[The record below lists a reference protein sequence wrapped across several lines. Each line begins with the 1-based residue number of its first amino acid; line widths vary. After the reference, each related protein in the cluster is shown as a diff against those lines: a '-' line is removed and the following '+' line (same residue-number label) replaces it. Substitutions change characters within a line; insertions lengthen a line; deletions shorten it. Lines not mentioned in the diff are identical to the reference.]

1 MLERTFEL
9 QAALHARPAA
19 ALIKLAREN
28 RVILFVKEVRSGEW
42 EEAGIMN
49 LLLAGANGKGRLTL
63 GLESSPDLFDGMA
76 EILKN
81 GAQP

>member
-19 ALIKLAREN
+19 ALIKLSREN
-28 RVILFVKEVRSGEW
+28 RVILFVRDPQTQEW
-42 EEAGIMN
+42 DEAGIMN
-49 LLLAGANGKGRLTL
+49 LLLAGANGKGRITL
-63 GLESSPDLFDGMA
+63 GLDSSPDLFEGMA

>member
-9 QAALHARPAA
+9 REALHARPAA
-19 ALIKLAREN
+19 ALIKLARQN
-28 RVILFVKEVRSGEW
+28 REVLLVKNPHSGKW

-49 LLLAGANGKGRLTL
+49 LLLVAAGGAGKITL
-63 GLESSPDLFDGMA
+63 GLEGSPDLFDWME

-81 GAQP
+81 GA